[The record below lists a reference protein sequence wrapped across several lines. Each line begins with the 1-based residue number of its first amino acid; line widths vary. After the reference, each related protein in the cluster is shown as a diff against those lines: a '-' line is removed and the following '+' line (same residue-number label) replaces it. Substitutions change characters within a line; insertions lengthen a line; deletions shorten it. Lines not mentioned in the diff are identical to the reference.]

1 MTGVHSGGFRR
12 LCRTLIGAAALVAFA
27 TAADAASIN
36 VSWTAPTKNADG
48 SALNDL
54 AGYRLYMG
62 TSTPSCPSGS
72 YHTVNAP
79 ASTTRITGL
88 NASTTYF
95 VRITAVDRSGNESGC
110 SATASGVA
118 RGDVTVTPTSTVS
131 FGSLRTGATADRT
144 FTVQNTSGGAVS
156 GSASVSAPFSIV
168 SGGSFSL
175 AAGASHA
182 VVVRFR
188 PTAAGSFTTNAN
200 FTVAGDTTQ
209 RVLNGS
215 ATASGSPAPSPSP
228 SPAPPASSGPLRV
241 FITQPKNGATVAGS
255 GTAVIWVEGTSG
267 SSNSFFLSVNGVN
280 EGNRTTSS
288 RGPVT
293 IPWSGI
299 ANGRR
304 TFTVTVRDA
313 TGKVGSATSTVTVTG
328 SSASAPPPAP
338 APSNPSSPPSS
349 PSNSAVKVFITQPT
363 GGASLRG
370 TAWVVLW
377 AEGTSG
383 SSNTFTLS
391 VNGSTVG
398 SKTTNVRG
406 PVSIPWTTSGTGS
419 RTLTATVRDASGHI
433 GRATV
438 TVTLA
443 N

>member
-1 MTGVHSGGFRR
+1 MV
-12 LCRTLIGAAALVAFA
+12 IGAAAIAAFG

-36 VSWTAPTKNADG
+36 VNWTAPTTNADG

-72 YHTVNAP
+72 YHSVNAP
-79 ASTTRITGL
+79 ASSTSITGL

-95 VRITAVDRSGNESGC
+95 VRITAVDSSGNESGC
-110 SATASGVA
+110 SAAASGVA

-131 FGSLRTGATADRT
+131 FGNLTTGATADRT
-144 FTVQNTSGGAVS
+144 FTVQNTSGSTVS

-182 VVVRFR
+182 VVVRFG

-215 ATASGSPAPSPSP
+215 ATAAGSPAPSQPAAPSQPPAPSQP
-228 SPAPPASSGPLRV
+228 SPAPPSSNGPLRV

-280 EGNRTTSS
+280 EGSQTTPS

-299 ANGRR
+299 ANGRG
-304 TFTVTVRDA
+304 TFTATVRDA
-313 TGKVGSATSTVTVTG
+313 TGKVGSATNTVTVTG
-328 SSASAPPPAP
+328 SGASAPPPAP
-338 APSNPSSPPSS
+338 APSQPSSPPSS
-349 PSNSAVKVFITQPT
+349 PSNSAVKVFITQPKA
-363 GGASLRG
+363 GASLRG

-398 SKTTNVRG
+398 SKTTSARG
-406 PVSIPWTTSGTGS
+406 PVSIPWTTSGIGN
-419 RTLTATVRDASGHI
+419 RTITATVRDASGHT
-433 GRATV
+433 GQATV

>member
-1 MTGVHSGGFRR
+1 MTGVHSGDFRR
-12 LCRTLIGAAALVAFA
+12 LCRTLIGAAAIVAFG

-36 VSWTAPTKNADG
+36 VSWTAPTRNADG

-62 TSTPSCPSGS
+62 TSTPTCPSGS
-72 YHTVNAP
+72 YHSVNAP
-79 ASTTRITGL
+79 AVSTRITGL

-110 SATASGVA
+110 SATASGAA

-131 FGSLRTGATADRT
+131 FGNLRTGATADRT
-144 FTVQNTSGGAVS
+144 FTVQNTSGGTVS
-156 GSASVSAPFSIV
+156 GSASVSAPFSIA

-215 ATASGSPAPSPSP
+215 ATASGSPAPSQPP
-228 SPAPPASSGPLRV
+228 APAPPSSNGPLRV
-241 FITQPKNGATVAGS
+241 FITHPKNGATVAGS
-255 GTAVIWVEGTSG
+255 GTAVIWVEGTGG
-267 SSNSFFLSVNGVN
+267 SSNTFSLSVNGVN
-280 EGNRTTSS
+280 EGSRTTSS

-293 IPWSGI
+293 IPWSGV
-299 ANGRR
+299 AGGRR
-304 TFTVTVRDA
+304 TFTATVRDA
-313 TGKVGSATSTVTVTG
+313 TGKVGSVTNTVTVTG
-328 SSASAPPPAP
+328 SGASAPPPAP
-338 APSNPSSPPSS
+338 APSQPSP

-398 SKTTNVRG
+398 TKTTSARG

-419 RTLTATVRDASGHI
+419 RTLTATVRDASGHT
-433 GRATV
+433 GRTTV

>member
-1 MTGVHSGGFRR
+1 MSGVHSGDFRR
-12 LCRTLIGAAALVAFA
+12 LCRTLIGAAAIVAFA
-27 TAADAASIN
+27 TAAEAASIN
-36 VSWTAPTKNADG
+36 VSWTAPTRNADG

-72 YHTVNAP
+72 YHSVNAP
-79 ASTTRITGL
+79 AVSTRITGL

-131 FGSLRTGATADRT
+131 FGNLRTGATADRT
-144 FTVQNTSGGAVS
+144 FTVQNTSGGTVS
-156 GSASVSAPFSIV
+156 GSASVSAPFSIA

-215 ATASGSPAPSPSP
+215 ATASGSPAPSQPP
-228 SPAPPASSGPLRV
+228 APAPPSSNGPLRV

-267 SSNSFFLSVNGVN
+267 SSNTFFLSVNGVN
-280 EGNRTTSS
+280 EGSRTTSS

-293 IPWSGI
+293 IPWSGV
-299 ANGRR
+299 ASGRR
-304 TFTVTVRDA
+304 TFTATVRDA
-313 TGKVGSATSTVTVTG
+313 TGKVGSATNTVTVTG
-328 SSASAPPPAP
+328 SGASAPPPAP
-338 APSNPSSPPSS
+338 APSQPSP

-363 GGASLRG
+363 GGATLRG

-391 VNGSTVG
+391 VNGSTIG
-398 SKTTNVRG
+398 TKTTSARG

-419 RTLTATVRDASGHI
+419 RTLTATVRDASGHT